1 MKSNRQKIGDW
12 GESLAAAKIIA
23 SGYTIAHRNYRTPYG
38 ELDLIA
44 GKDDILVF
52 IEVKARTNGA
62 FGLPED
68 SITKR
73 KREHILQSIDYYL
86 QEHADLT
93 CDWRVDVIA
102 IRGKPGID
110 NPEIVWFE
118 NALA

>member
-1 MKSNRQKIGDW
+1 MKSNRQKIGIW
-12 GESLAAAKIIA
+12 GESLAAEKLIA
-23 SGYTIAHRNYRTPYG
+23 NGYVIEDRNYRTPYG

-44 GKDDILVF
+44 RKEDLLIF

-62 FGLPED
+62 FGMPED

-86 QEHADLT
+86 QERPDLV

-102 IRGKPGID
+102 IRGRPGLD

>member
-1 MKSNRQKIGDW
+1 MKSNRQNVGAW
-12 GESLAAAKIIA
+12 GESLAAEHLLA
-23 SGYTIAHRNYRTPYG
+23 SGYAILHKNYRTPYG

-44 GKDDILVF
+44 SKADLLIF

-62 FGLPED
+62 YGLPED

-73 KREHILQSIDYYL
+73 KREHILHAIDYYL
-86 QEHADLT
+86 QEHLEVN

-102 IRGKPGID
+102 IRGKPGYE